1 MAKKTV
7 EEIVKLAKS
16 YEGLVYQRDSL
27 ESKIKNKKKR
37 LDIFE
42 DTGNKWII
50 VKVNYGDGYDSF
62 ADDYIISTP
71 IKEALIEDYQR
82 YIERDVARLA
92 DINKQIEELKHQL
105 EE

>member
-7 EEIVKLAKS
+7 EEIVKLAKL

-27 ESKIKNKKKR
+27 ESKIKDKRKR

-50 VKVNYGDGYDSF
+50 VKVNYGNGYDSF

-71 IKEALIEDYQR
+71 IKEALIKDYQK
-82 YIERDVARLA
+82 YIERDVAKLA
-92 DINKQIEELKHQL
+92 DINGEIEKLKRQL
-105 EE
+105 EG